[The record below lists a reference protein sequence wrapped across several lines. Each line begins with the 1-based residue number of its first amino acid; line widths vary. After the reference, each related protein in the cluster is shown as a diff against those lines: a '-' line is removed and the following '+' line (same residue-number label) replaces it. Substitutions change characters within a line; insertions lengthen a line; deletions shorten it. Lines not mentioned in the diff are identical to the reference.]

1 MRTPETYTIGT
12 GVTVSTAVE
21 TTIGPR
27 AGTVHTG
34 AGLGADLGAGT
45 GAYALLFQ
53 AAVAAEDGREHDA
66 RALLG
71 EVRAGID
78 PDADPRDMLAMYY
91 LAGLAGRLEGEEGA
105 NLYLRR
111 YQRPQIDLF
120 YLLTRHL
127 PFVRA
132 GRLANAHLLGRLGEH
147 GTATLLSIGI
157 GQGHQESA
165 LLAEAAARN
174 LPLRRLVVVGVDPA
188 AAALADAEAN
198 LMRAGAE
205 HGIEVTFH
213 AVPRATE
220 ALDDADWRLIGQAPG
235 PLLAVASFALHH
247 MLDPRPGHD
256 ARDVFLRRLRALEPA
271 AVALCE
277 PGSDHHRVGLAERFV
292 NSWRMF
298 GTLFE
303 AIDGLPL
310 GRPEQDAM
318 KSFFGREILD
328 IVGAVDEGGRYERHE
343 PTAAWLRRLRRC
355 GFTLAVPEITE
366 DLARVLTAPPDFTL
380 GVEPDHVRLGYRDV
394 PLLAV
399 MTAVPG
405 AVVSASPTSTS
416 ACAA

>member
-1 MRTPETYTIGT
+1 MSSVTEKAIGKAIGT
-12 GVTVSTAVE
+12 
-21 TTIGPR
+21 R
-27 AGTVHTG
+27 AGTGGTG
-34 AGLGADLGAGT
+34 AGTRAH
-45 GAYALLFQ
+45 ALLFQ

-71 EVRAGID
+71 EVRAGLD

-91 LAGLAGRLEGEEGA
+91 LAGLSGRLEGEEGV

-120 YLLTRHL
+120 YLLARHL
-127 PFVRA
+127 PLVRA
-132 GRLANAHLLGRLGEH
+132 GHLANAYLLDHLGEDVRV
-147 GTATLLSIGI
+147 ATLLSIGI

-198 LMRAGAE
+198 LLRAGAE

-220 ALDDADWRLIGQAPG
+220 ALDDDDWKLIGQAQG

-247 MLDPRPGHD
+247 MLNPRPGHD
-256 ARDVFLRRLRALEPA
+256 ARDVFLRRLRSLEPA

-277 PGSDHHRVGLAERFV
+277 PGSDHHQVGLAERFA
-292 NSWRMF
+292 NSWEMF
-298 GTLFE
+298 GTLFQ

-310 GRPEQDAM
+310 GRAEQDAM
-318 KSFFGREILD
+318 KSFFGREILN
-328 IVGAVDEGGRYERHE
+328 IVGAVDEAGRYERHE
-343 PTAAWLRRLRRC
+343 PTATWLRRLRRC
-355 GFTLAVPEITE
+355 GFTPTVPAVSE

-380 GVEPDHVRLGYRDV
+380 DVEPDHVRLGYRDV

-405 AVVSASPTSTS
+405 AD
-416 ACAA
+416 

>member
-1 MRTPETYTIGT
+1 MSAAIE
-12 GVTVSTAVE
+12 TAVGARAE
-21 TTIGPR
+21 TAGAR
-27 AGTVHTG
+27 AR
-34 AGLGADLGAGT
+34 
-45 GAYALLFQ
+45 ALLFE
-53 AAVAAEDGREHDA
+53 AAVAAEDGRERDA
-66 RALLG
+66 RALLA
-71 EVRAGID
+71 EARAAID
-78 PDADPRDMLAMYY
+78 PDADPRDMLPMYY
-91 LAGLAGRLEGEEGA
+91 LAGLSGRLEGEESV

-111 YQRPQIDLF
+111 YRRPQIDLF

-132 GRLANAHLLGRLGEH
+132 GCLANAHLLGHLGEH
-147 GTATLLSIGI
+147 ATATLLSIGI
-157 GQGHQESA
+157 GQGRQESA

-174 LPLRRLVVVGVDPA
+174 LPLRHLVVVGVDPA
-188 AAALADAEAN
+188 APALADAEIN
-198 LMRAGAE
+198 LLRAGAE

-220 ALDDADWRLIGQAPG
+220 ALDDADWRLIGQAPR

-247 MLDPRPGHD
+247 MVNPRPGHD

-277 PGSDHHRVGLAERFV
+277 PGSDHHQVGLAERFV

-310 GRPEQDAM
+310 ARAEQDAM

-328 IVGAVDEGGRYERHE
+328 IVGAVDDSGRYERHE
-343 PTAAWLRRLRRC
+343 TTATWLRRLRRC
-355 GFTLAVPEITE
+355 GYTPTVPAVTD
-366 DLARVLTAPPDFTL
+366 DLAGVLTAPPDFTL
-380 GVEPDHVRLGYRDV
+380 GVERDHVRLGYRDV